1 MSSHRE
7 APEIAKDPVADST
20 DVFAFVSP
28 DCPETVTLIANYIPF
43 ESPAAGPNFYFFGD
57 DVLYEI
63 HIDNDGDAQAD
74 ISYQFRF
81 KSTLTDPNSFLY
93 NTGPIRSLDS
103 PNWNSRQSYSVTRV
117 THGQSHTL
125 ASGLACPPCHIGPL
139 STPDYAQ
146 LAQSA
151 VHSIPGGISV
161 FAGQRSDPFYVDVG
175 SVFDLINLRPFQQL
189 HAQFGMHVFSKPAPG
204 VNGLGQLNIHS
215 IAIQVPISQLVSGS
229 KHGSVNDRGSVIGVW
244 TTASRQGARVWD
256 AEAGQNFSSGPFT
269 QVSRLANPLFN
280 EVLIPMGQKDLW
292 NTLPPS
298 DDKRFAVYVA
308 HPEVAALLPV
318 FYPGVFPNLAKLVQA
333 GTARADLEAILLT
346 GIPSGIVPGFQNFT
360 GPVQADMVRLNT
372 AIPPSAN
379 PNPLGVIGGD
389 LAGFPN
395 GRRVFDDTVTIE
407 LRAVAGLTFPLVDKT
422 FKPDAAAS
430 VVTDGLTAASV
441 PSGFLGHF
449 PYVGVPYGGFETP
462 S

>member
-1 MSSHRE
+1 
-7 APEIAKDPVADST
+7 VY
-20 DVFAFVSP
+20 AFVSP
-28 DCPETVTLIANYIPF
+28 DRPDTVTLIANYIPF
-43 ESPAAGPNFYFFGD
+43 ETPASGPNFYFFGD

-74 ISYQFRF
+74 ITYQFRF
-81 KSTLTDPNSFLY
+81 KRTLTDPSSFLY
-93 NTGPIRSLDS
+93 NTGPILSLDS
-103 PNWNSRQSYSVTRV
+103 SNWNSRQSYSVTRV
-117 THGQSHTL
+117 THGQSYAL
-125 ASGLACPPCHIGPL
+125 ASGLACPPCNIGPL
-139 STPDYAQ
+139 STPDYPQ

-151 VHSIPGGISV
+151 VHSLPSGINV
-161 FAGQRSDPFYVDVG
+161 FAGQRADPFYVDVG
-175 SVFDLINLRPFQQL
+175 SIFDLINLRPFQQL
-189 HAQFGMHVFSKPAPG
+189 HAQFGMNLFPKAAPG

-215 IAIQVPISQLVSGS
+215 IAIQVPISQLLSGS
-229 KHGSVNDRGSVIGVW
+229 KHGSVNDQGSVIGVW
-244 TTASRQGARVWD
+244 TTASRQI
-256 AEAGQNFSSGPFT
+256 
-269 QVSRLANPLFN
+269 PLS
-280 EVLIPMGQKDLW
+280 QKDLW

-298 DDKRFAVYVA
+298 DDKQFAVHVT
-308 HPEVAALLPV
+308 HPELAARLPG

-333 GTARADLEAILLT
+333 GTPRADLEAILLT

-360 GPVQADMVRLNT
+360 GPVLADMIRLNT
-372 AIPPSAN
+372 AIAPSAK

-407 LRAVAGLTFPLVDKT
+407 LRAVAGLTFALVDKT

-430 VVTDGLTAASV
+430 VVTDGLTPASV

-449 PYVGVPYGGFETP
+449 PYVGVPYSGFETP